1 MHFGRNKASRNTR
14 WCGVLKGKVCMG
26 GSGFSELDLVGSG
39 SMIEITFH
47 QANEKAAE
55 LHF

>member
-1 MHFGRNKASRNTR
+1 
-14 WCGVLKGKVCMG
+14 MG
-26 GSGFSELDLVGSG
+26 CSQAGLHEGSGFSELDLVGSG
-39 SMIEITFH
+39 SSIEITFH